1 MRIAEEDRK
10 YMLLGLRI
18 AADFG
23 ATIAVPIVLFALI
36 GRWLDG
42 YYGMTYTFTALAFVL
57 AALISAKMITKKAKD
72 YGKEYQALDTKEQDT
87 DNTTKEQ
94 E

>member
-23 ATIAVPIVLFALI
+23 ATIAVPVVLFVLI
-36 GRWLDG
+36 GRWLDAR
-42 YYGMTYTFTALAFVL
+42 YGFAYTFTALAFVL
-57 AALISAKMITKKAKD
+57 AALVSAKMIFKKARS
-72 YGKEYQALDTKEQDT
+72 YGKEYQSLDTTQKKKDE
-87 DNTTKEQ
+87 
-94 E
+94 